1 MELIVF
7 VLETEEQKRLSY
19 FPFFLLLPMA
29 LTHVCLRGF
38 SPGAYKPK
46 EQKRSRE
53 LKTASKKKWHIKKKK
68 KIKGKKKKKK
78 NPNNKRKTHAK
89 KKGSF

>member
-53 LKTASKKKWHIKKKK
+53 LKTASKKKGHIKKKK
-68 KIKGKKKKKK
+68 EHKRKEKKKDV
-78 NPNNKRKTHAK
+78 
-89 KKGSF
+89 S